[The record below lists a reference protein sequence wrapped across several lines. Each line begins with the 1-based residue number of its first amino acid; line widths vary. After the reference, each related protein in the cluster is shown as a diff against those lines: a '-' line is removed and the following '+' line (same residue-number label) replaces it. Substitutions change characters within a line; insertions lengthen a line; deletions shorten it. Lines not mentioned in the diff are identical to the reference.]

1 MDSIIR
7 GTIVYLLLFV
17 VFRLSGNRTLAQTT
31 SFDLVLL
38 LIISETTQQAM
49 VDGDHSVTNG
59 VLLILTLVGWS
70 ILFSFF
76 KEWWP
81 AFNRWAN
88 GVPMLI
94 YDRDHFLEDRM
105 QRARVDKEEV
115 LHAARQS
122 QGLRSMEEV
131 EFAVLEASGDITI
144 IPKRQAA

>member
-1 MDSIIR
+1 MDSVIR

-17 VFRLSGNRTLAQTT
+17 VFRVSGNRTLAQTT

-49 VDGDHSVTNG
+49 VNGDHSMTNG
-59 VLLILTLVGWS
+59 VVLIFTLVGWS

-81 AFNRWAN
+81 GFNRWAN

-115 LHAARQS
+115 LEAARER
-122 QGLRSMEEV
+122 QGLRSMDEV
-131 EFAVLEASGDITI
+131 EYAVLEAGGKITI
-144 IPKRQAA
+144 IPKRKAA